1 VTAGAATVTTVRSMD
16 GPFVTRRCVRSGTG
30 YRWFEQ
36 AHTPGDYLDAIQLR
50 RLSSSLPAGDVP
62 AAQAELVRPDL
73 ASWPV
78 LPTPM
83 LLCDTLFGAPPD
95 ADAEAWEG
103 TCTALGTFLGRLH
116 AVPAAEVSF
125 LPARR
130 RAAWLPAASAVTHRV
145 AAARTDLIR
154 RSGAVL
160 ATAASAAGPPARPD
174 CLVHGRFSSG
184 LVVPLDRPVVLG
196 WRESGVGDPDR
207 DLAYFLAELIEAAAV
222 GTGAARFPAL
232 VHCFLAGY
240 RTVAGQPDLDRLP
253 ALVADR
259 LLEHYAQGVVAVG
272 SADHV
277 EQVAAAVTGWWRKF
291 AGLLRNGDR

>member
-1 VTAGAATVTTVRSMD
+1 MRSME
-16 GPFVTRRCVRSGTG
+16 GPFVARRCVRSGTG

-36 AHTPGDYLDAIQLR
+36 AHAPGDYLDAAQLQ
-50 RLSSSLPAGDVP
+50 RLSGSLPAGDVP
-62 AAQAELVRPDL
+62 AAPAELVRPDL
-73 ASWPV
+73 ATWPV

-83 LLCDTLFGAPPD
+83 LLCDPLFGAPPD
-95 ADAEAWEG
+95 ADAGAWEG
-103 TCTALGTFLGRLH
+103 ACTALGAFLGRLH

-125 LPARR
+125 LPGRR

-154 RSGAVL
+154 RSDGVL
-160 ATAASAAGPPARPD
+160 ALAASAAGPPARPD

-184 LVVPLDRPVVLG
+184 LVVPLDRPVVMG
-196 WRESGVGDPDR
+196 WREAGVGDPDR

-232 VHCFLAGY
+232 VRCFLAGY
-240 RTVAGQPDLDRLP
+240 RTVAGQPCLDRLP

-277 EQVAAAVTGWWRKF
+277 EQVAAAATGRWREL
-291 AGLLRNGDR
+291 ADLLPKGDR